1 MTPRLRLRAPR
12 PSDIATLAELSSDPD
27 VARMTTRIPNPNPP
41 DALRDALVSMAMAD
55 ELVRVIDD
63 GAPQGICGIG
73 PRGIGYWLGA
83 RARGRGYAREA
94 AGALCVHAF
103 GALRCG
109 RIEGSV
115 FADNPASLRVLTS
128 LGFRRIGASRAHSV
142 GRGGEVDQI
151 DLELDLESWV
161 ATRRLTLRT
170 PRLILS
176 PMTAAEAPALAA
188 LSDPVS
194 ARMTM
199 TAAHPMSPEAAAARI
214 ARAAFRDRPGFGL
227 GVRLGGRL
235 IGEVGLSPAPETGAP
250 DVSVRLGPL
259 WRGRG
264 YAREAMAAFLPFAM
278 DRFALPELA
287 AGAFEDDAASRGLLT
302 SLGFRDIGGTEG
314 AAPARP
320 VAAPIRR
327 FALTRGALA
336 AALAAELEPGSR
348 SAA

>member
-12 PSDIATLAELSSDPD
+12 PSDIPVLAELSSDRQ

-41 DALRDALVSMAMAD
+41 DALRHALVSMAMAD

-63 GAPQGICGIG
+63 GAPQGICGLG

-94 AGALCVHAF
+94 AEALCLHAF
-103 GALRCG
+103 GSLRAA
-109 RIEGSV
+109 RIEGAV

-128 LGFRRIGASRAHSV
+128 LGFRRTGASRAHSV

-151 DLELDLESWV
+151 DLALSLEDWL
-161 ATRRLTLRT
+161 AGQRIALRT
-170 PRLILS
+170 PRLTLR
-176 PMTAAEAPALAA
+176 PMTAEDAPALAA
-188 LSDPVS
+188 LADPVA
-194 ARMTM
+194 ARMTS
-199 TAAHPMSPEAAAARI
+199 TVVHPMSREAAAARI
-214 ARAAFRDRPGFGL
+214 AASAFRDRPGFRL

-235 IGEVGLSPAPETGAP
+235 IGEVGLAPAPATGAP
-250 DVSVRLGPL
+250 DVGVWFGPL

-264 YAREAMAAFLPFAM
+264 YGREALAAFLPHVM
-278 DRFALPELA
+278 DRFALAELEA
-287 AGAFEDDAASRGLLT
+287 EAFEDNAASRAMLT

-314 AAPARP
+314 TAPARP
-320 VAAPIRR
+320 DPAPIRR
-327 FALTRGALA
+327 FALSRGALA
-336 AALAAELEPGSR
+336 AALAADHRPGR